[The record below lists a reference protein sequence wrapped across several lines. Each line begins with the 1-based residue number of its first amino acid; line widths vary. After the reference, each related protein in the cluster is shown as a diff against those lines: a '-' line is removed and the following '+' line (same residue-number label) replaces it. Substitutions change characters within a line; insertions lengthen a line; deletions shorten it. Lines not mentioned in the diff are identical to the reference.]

1 MLGDPS
7 GSPDRVDD
15 RSPTAWTIG
24 QRPHGPSFSDR
35 VGDRSPTAWTIA
47 SRPAGQRTIIL
58 ACMTTI
64 ASMQRPDAA
73 EHQALVA
80 AVGLFDRSE
89 RGKLAVTGDEA
100 AAFIDSL
107 VSNDVKSLVAGG
119 GCYATLLTHKGRMLA
134 DVRVLRTHDGVW
146 LDTERPGLQALFDA
160 LTQFRIGYRA
170 ELHKQTLQ
178 RGLLSL
184 IGPAADELVDGAPGA
199 EEHANAPVSIAGV
212 EALAVRT
219 DVGLDLI
226 CAADDVTA
234 LGAALEAGGAVA
246 VGEDAVEC
254 LRVERGRPRFG
265 RDMDET
271 TMPQEAAINDRAVS
285 YTKGCY
291 VGQETVARL
300 YWKGKP
306 NRHLRG
312 LELSGEAAPGDALL
326 LADAEVGVLGSVVLS
341 AGHGPIGLALVRR
354 AAVVG
359 DVLRVGHDGS
369 VTATVREL
377 PFAPATPSGDGP
389 A

>member
-1 MLGDPS
+1 
-7 GSPDRVDD
+7 
-15 RSPTAWTIG
+15 
-24 QRPHGPSFSDR
+24 
-35 VGDRSPTAWTIA
+35 
-47 SRPAGQRTIIL
+47 
-58 ACMTTI
+58 MTTI

-73 EHQALVA
+73 EHRALVA

-100 AAFIDSL
+100 ADFLDSL
-107 VSNDVKSLVAGG
+107 LSNDIKGLGVGD

-134 DVRVLRTHDGVW
+134 DVRVLRTETGVW
-146 LDTERPGLQALFDA
+146 VDTERPGLQALFDA
-160 LTQFRIGYRA
+160 LMQFRIGYRA

-178 RGLLSL
+178 RGLMSL
-184 IGPAADELVDGAPGA
+184 IGPAADELVGGAPGPV
-199 EEHANAPVSIAGV
+199 EHANTKTAIAGV
-212 EALAVRT
+212 EALVVRT

-226 CAADDVTA
+226 CAAEDVEA
-234 LGAALEAGGAVA
+234 LRAELEIRGAVA

-326 LADAEVGVLGSVVLS
+326 LADAEVGVLASVVLS
-341 AGHGPIGLALVRR
+341 PSLGPIGLALVRR
-354 AAVVG
+354 AAVPG
-359 DVLRVGHDGS
+359 DVLRVGHDGA

-377 PFAPATPSGDGP
+377 PFVPAAAPGDGP
-389 A
+389 G